1 MYEDKGSTYM
11 YKPVVF
17 ISVLLILTGCDL
29 LPPLCGD
36 KIISHKVSPDKRVDA
51 IILETNCGATTSY
64 VHKVYIFPS
73 GSDSLDL
80 DYPVFAADRTEG
92 LKIGW
97 VAKFPTDHT
106 DRWAVKQQL
115 YIGYDKA
122 RIFKYTNSWHSRELD
137 NFEYLIE
144 ITETRMSNNS
154 ALD

>member
-1 MYEDKGSTYM
+1 M

-17 ISVLLILTGCDL
+17 IFVLLILTGCDL
-29 LPPLCGD
+29 LPPLCRE

-51 IILETNCGATTSY
+51 IILETNCGVTTPY

-92 LKIGW
+92 LKISW
-97 VAKFPTDHT
+97 VAKFPVDHI
-106 DRWAVKQQL
+106 DRWPVKQQL

-122 RIFKYTNSWHSRELD
+122 RISKYTNSWQSRELD
-137 NFEYLIE
+137 NFQYLIE
-144 ITETRMSNNS
+144 IIEIKMSNNS
-154 ALD
+154 ALR